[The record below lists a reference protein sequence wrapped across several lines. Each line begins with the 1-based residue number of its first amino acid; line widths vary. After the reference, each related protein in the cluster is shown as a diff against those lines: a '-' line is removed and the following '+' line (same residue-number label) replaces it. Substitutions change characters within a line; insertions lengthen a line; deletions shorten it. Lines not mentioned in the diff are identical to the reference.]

1 MIKYPQKARR
11 HNDDGEPILNYEKK
25 KVSMKNP
32 LALTGLR
39 GIIKNI
45 NNL

>member
-25 KVSMKNP
+25 KIVNENP
-32 LALTGLR
+32 LAPHGFAGKSSKT
-39 GIIKNI
+39 
-45 NNL
+45 